1 MSGHKINPSSPTPLH
16 GIEREGHIDEAAARR
31 ISVARLSI
39 NPDVEQKLEEVMTR
53 VRRKNYDKDD
63 KTRWGSLRKQFR
75 EHGSTG
81 FSPKLTEENSF
92 ELEHANNDK
101 YQYHPGGK
109 PRQTSPNHDADSGY
123 NEERAS
129 PRYHTPDAQP
139 VPKPA
144 TPVKKS
150 EPPVVKAT
158 LEQLRR
164 GSLFRGEK
172 PITEK
177 PHNAW
182 QGLLARHQQERAGR
196 PGKHVTIK
204 AGKPD
209 EVEPPPRAPR
219 EAQRGPNER
228 PPERQASG
236 PREGPHPARRSSPH
250 GRRPSPNRRP
260 GSPGGRSRSP
270 NRPVVSPRGR
280 RSPPNRQP
288 GSPSGRRRSPNRPG
302 SPSGRRRSPNRPGS
316 PAGRRR
322 SPNRPSGSPDRRRRS
337 PNRPGSPRRGNW
349 PAARK
354 LAGSPRGRRWPSP
367 PRQADGSRGRSRSPN
382 QPRGPPNQRGR
393 SPNPSRT
400 GYPNEIYDSPGQRR
414 NQPRDEG
421 LSSAE
426 RRRQSMPDGKN
437 DPHSSEDKPRRQSIP
452 SHGNN
457 RTPDKRNPT
466 SKDEVWKAEQPEDRM
481 VVDDGRLIR
490 SPPTSRPASSERRI
504 TPVEEVEPTVGS
516 PTGLISAMKPTDGR
530 RRPTP
535 NKKPRKK
542 SVVFVDPIPKEDVQ
556 QEKDNRPP
564 SSKDPAQPVLHQP
577 ARDPGPLPSTSAAF
591 LGSPPEY
598 GKENRPTSAKQ
609 PVQPQPNKP
618 PGLIAS
624 TTDSI
629 KNDAPGKGQEN
640 MPPKAKSPVPPSTH
654 SSVPPSAKS
663 PVPPKVKSPVPPH
676 APQPTKAPQPI
687 PSTSGTQNIHAPK
700 PGQDRLPSA
709 SKPPQIRTT
718 SPTTKAP
725 TSVTPPKNK
734 EDSVPASIKT
744 VDETKKDGSFHDL
757 QMDLAPPKK
766 DPSTSIGKQSQ
777 AGGSQRLTP
786 ETPAN
791 SAQKNVT
798 NPTPEVTQAQQKDAS
813 AKAAPTG
820 PVKAKSPK
828 PKLQPPLQE
837 NGSVSKK
844 KPSFSEKKYQTTDEP
859 VKTAVIAKEVKPLER
874 KLERKDTAQVLKDKD
889 LNMDTEFLDDRNGS
903 GKTLIKDRPA
913 KKKGDWMASKKTQ
926 GTSKRHGKKKAVS
939 RKDAHIQELSGTEKA
954 CYTCAGYCMCCACCY
969 RLFKDDDDDEV
980 FRRRKCITVFLAIA
994 LAIVLVGLIVGL
1006 CIGLGGLGGPA
1017 PTSPPRFI
1025 LVPQNLNPI
1034 INVNG
1039 NQPVSAGTPAGGTG
1053 TAAGTANDSATA
1065 TDGATPGGT
1074 TG

>member
-1 MSGHKINPSSPTPLH
+1 MSGHKINPSQSPTPLH

-53 VRRKNYDKDD
+53 VRRKNFDKDD
-63 KTRWGSLRKQFR
+63 KTRWGSLRKQFH

-81 FSPKLTEENSF
+81 FHPKLTEENSF
-92 ELEHANNDK
+92 ELEQAANNK

-150 EPPVVKAT
+150 EPAVVKET

-182 QGLLARHQQERAGR
+182 QGLLARHQERAGK

-204 AGKPD
+204 TGKPD

-219 EAQRGPNER
+219 EAHRGPSER
-228 PPERQASG
+228 PPEKQTDVPSQ
-236 PREGPHPARRSSPH
+236 GPHPARRSPPP
-250 GRRPSPNRRP
+250 GRRASPNRRP
-260 GSPGGRSRSP
+260 NSPGRRSRSP
-270 NRPVVSPRGR
+270 NRPVASPRGR
-280 RSPPNRQP
+280 RPSPNRQP
-288 GSPSGRRRSPNRPG
+288 GSPTGRRRSPNRASSPGRRRSPNRPG
-302 SPSGRRRSPNRPGS
+302 SPNRRRSPNRPGS

-337 PNRPGSPRRGNW
+337 PNRAGSPRRGNW
-349 PAARK
+349 PTTRK
-354 LAGSPRGRRWPSP
+354 LVGSPRGGRRWPSP
-367 PRQADGSRGRSRSPN
+367 SRQADGSRGRSRSPN
-382 QPRGPPNQRGR
+382 LAPGPPSQRGR
-393 SPNPSRT
+393 SPNRRT
-400 GYPNEIYDSPGQRR
+400 GYPDEIYDSAGQRR
-414 NQPRDEG
+414 TQPGRDEG

-426 RRRQSMPDGKN
+426 RRRQSMPEGKN
-437 DPHSSEDKPRRQSIP
+437 NDHHGQKGNPRRQSIP
-452 SHGNN
+452 SHGNH
-457 RTPDKRNPT
+457 RPPDKRNPN
-466 SKDEVWKAEQPEDRM
+466 SKAEVWNAEHPDDRM
-481 VVDDGRLIR
+481 DDGRLIR
-490 SPPTSRPASSERRI
+490 SPPSSRPASSERRI
-504 TPVEEVEPTVGS
+504 TPVEEVEPGVSS

-535 NKKPRKK
+535 NK
-542 SVVFVDPIPKEDVQ
+542 E
-556 QEKDNRPP
+556 RPP
-564 SSKDPAQPVLHQP
+564 SV
-577 ARDPGPLPSTSAAF
+577 
-591 LGSPPEY
+591 
-598 GKENRPTSAKQ
+598 
-609 PVQPQPNKP
+609 
-618 PGLIAS
+618 
-624 TTDSI
+624 
-629 KNDAPGKGQEN
+629 
-640 MPPKAKSPVPPSTH
+640 
-654 SSVPPSAKS
+654 
-663 PVPPKVKSPVPPH
+663 
-676 APQPTKAPQPI
+676 
-687 PSTSGTQNIHAPK
+687 
-700 PGQDRLPSA
+700 
-709 SKPPQIRTT
+709 SKPPEIRTT
-718 SPTTKAP
+718 SPTIKVP
-725 TSVTPPKNK
+725 TAVSPPKK
-734 EDSVPASIKT
+734 EEPASVKT
-744 VDETKKDGSFHDL
+744 VDETKKDGPFHDL
-757 QMDLAPPKK
+757 QKDLAPPKK
-766 DPSTSIGKQSQ
+766 EASTSNTKQSQ
-777 AGGSQRLTP
+777 SAASQRLTP
-786 ETPAN
+786 ETAPT
-791 SAQKNVT
+791 SAQKNPT
-798 NPTPEVTQAQQKDAS
+798 IPTPEVTQAQQKDAN
-813 AKAAPTG
+813 AKAAPATG

-828 PKLQPPLQE
+828 PKLPPPLQE

-859 VKTAVIAKEVKPLER
+859 VKTAEVKPLER

-889 LNMDTEFLDDRNGS
+889 LNMDTEFLDDRKGS

-926 GTSKRHGKKKAVS
+926 GTSKRHGKKKAAS

-994 LAIVLVGLIVGL
+994 LAIVLVGLIIGL

-1034 INVNG
+1034 VVNPNQ

-1065 TDGATPGGT
+1065 TDGATSPGGT

>member
-1 MSGHKINPSSPTPLH
+1 MSGHKINPSQSPTPLH

-53 VRRKNYDKDD
+53 VRRKNFDKDD
-63 KTRWGSLRKQFR
+63 KTRWGSLRKQFH

-81 FSPKLTEENSF
+81 FHPKLTEENSF
-92 ELEHANNDK
+92 ELEQAANNK

-150 EPPVVKAT
+150 EPAVVKET

-182 QGLLARHQQERAGR
+182 QGLLARHQERAGK

-204 AGKPD
+204 TGK
-209 EVEPPPRAPR
+209 
-219 EAQRGPNER
+219 
-228 PPERQASG
+228 
-236 PREGPHPARRSSPH
+236 
-250 GRRPSPNRRP
+250 
-260 GSPGGRSRSP
+260 
-270 NRPVVSPRGR
+270 
-280 RSPPNRQP
+280 
-288 GSPSGRRRSPNRPG
+288 
-302 SPSGRRRSPNRPGS
+302 
-316 PAGRRR
+316 
-322 SPNRPSGSPDRRRRS
+322 
-337 PNRPGSPRRGNW
+337 
-349 PAARK
+349 
-354 LAGSPRGRRWPSP
+354 
-367 PRQADGSRGRSRSPN
+367 
-382 QPRGPPNQRGR
+382 
-393 SPNPSRT
+393 
-400 GYPNEIYDSPGQRR
+400 
-414 NQPRDEG
+414 
-421 LSSAE
+421 
-426 RRRQSMPDGKN
+426 
-437 DPHSSEDKPRRQSIP
+437 
-452 SHGNN
+452 
-457 RTPDKRNPT
+457 
-466 SKDEVWKAEQPEDRM
+466 
-481 VVDDGRLIR
+481 DDGRLIR
-490 SPPTSRPASSERRI
+490 SPPSSRPASSERRI
-504 TPVEEVEPTVGS
+504 TPVEEVEPGVSS

-535 NKKPRKK
+535 NKKPRK
-542 SVVFVDPIPKEDVQ
+542 SVVFVDPIPMEDVQ

-564 SSKDPAQPVLHQP
+564 SSKDSIQPGLQQP
-577 ARDPGPLPSTSAAF
+577 AKDQGPFPSTSAAF
-591 LGSPPEY
+591 LGNPTEY
-598 GKENRPTSAKQ
+598 GKENRPTSGKQ
-609 PVQPQPNKP
+609 PAQPQPNKP
-618 PGLIAS
+618 SQPVDSA
-624 TTDSI
+624 TDSN
-629 KNDAPGKGQEN
+629 KNDAPKQGQEN
-640 MPPKAKSPVPPSTH
+640 TPPKAKSPVPPS
-654 SSVPPSAKS
+654 AKS
-663 PVPPKVKSPVPPH
+663 PVPTKVKSPVPPH
-676 APQPTKAPQPI
+676 APQLTKTPQPI
-687 PSTSGTQNIHAPK
+687 PSTSASQNNHASR
-700 PGQDRLPSA
+700 PGQERPPSV
-709 SKPPQIRTT
+709 SKPPEIRTT
-718 SPTTKAP
+718 SPTIKIFDCICLQVP
-725 TSVTPPKNK
+725 TAVSPPKK
-734 EDSVPASIKT
+734 EEPASVKT
-744 VDETKKDGSFHDL
+744 VDETKKDGPFHDL
-757 QMDLAPPKK
+757 QKDLAPPKK
-766 DPSTSIGKQSQ
+766 EASTSNTKQSQ
-777 AGGSQRLTP
+777 SAASQRLTP
-786 ETPAN
+786 ETAPT
-791 SAQKNVT
+791 SAQKNPT
-798 NPTPEVTQAQQKDAS
+798 IPTPEVTQAQQKDAN
-813 AKAAPTG
+813 AKAAPATG

-828 PKLQPPLQE
+828 PKLPPPLQE

-859 VKTAVIAKEVKPLER
+859 VKTAEVKPLER

-889 LNMDTEFLDDRNGS
+889 LNMDTEFLDDRKGS

-926 GTSKRHGKKKAVS
+926 GTSKRHGKKKAAS

-994 LAIVLVGLIVGL
+994 LAIVLVGLIIGL

-1034 INVNG
+1034 VVNPNQ

-1065 TDGATPGGT
+1065 TDGATSPGGT

>member
-129 PRYHTPDAQP
+129 PRYHTPDAQ
-139 VPKPA
+139 
-144 TPVKKS
+144 
-150 EPPVVKAT
+150 
-158 LEQLRR
+158 
-164 GSLFRGEK
+164 
-172 PITEK
+172 
-177 PHNAW
+177 
-182 QGLLARHQQERAGR
+182 GLLARHQQERAGR

-204 AGKPD
+204 A
-209 EVEPPPRAPR
+209 
-219 EAQRGPNER
+219 
-228 PPERQASG
+228 
-236 PREGPHPARRSSPH
+236 
-250 GRRPSPNRRP
+250 
-260 GSPGGRSRSP
+260 
-270 NRPVVSPRGR
+270 
-280 RSPPNRQP
+280 
-288 GSPSGRRRSPNRPG
+288 
-302 SPSGRRRSPNRPGS
+302 
-316 PAGRRR
+316 
-322 SPNRPSGSPDRRRRS
+322 
-337 PNRPGSPRRGNW
+337 
-349 PAARK
+349 
-354 LAGSPRGRRWPSP
+354 
-367 PRQADGSRGRSRSPN
+367 
-382 QPRGPPNQRGR
+382 
-393 SPNPSRT
+393 
-400 GYPNEIYDSPGQRR
+400 
-414 NQPRDEG
+414 
-421 LSSAE
+421 
-426 RRRQSMPDGKN
+426 GKN

-718 SPTTKAP
+718 SPTTKIFDCLCLQAP

>member
-204 AGKPD
+204 AGK
-209 EVEPPPRAPR
+209 
-219 EAQRGPNER
+219 
-228 PPERQASG
+228 
-236 PREGPHPARRSSPH
+236 
-250 GRRPSPNRRP
+250 
-260 GSPGGRSRSP
+260 
-270 NRPVVSPRGR
+270 
-280 RSPPNRQP
+280 
-288 GSPSGRRRSPNRPG
+288 
-302 SPSGRRRSPNRPGS
+302 
-316 PAGRRR
+316 
-322 SPNRPSGSPDRRRRS
+322 
-337 PNRPGSPRRGNW
+337 
-349 PAARK
+349 
-354 LAGSPRGRRWPSP
+354 
-367 PRQADGSRGRSRSPN
+367 
-382 QPRGPPNQRGR
+382 
-393 SPNPSRT
+393 
-400 GYPNEIYDSPGQRR
+400 
-414 NQPRDEG
+414 
-421 LSSAE
+421 
-426 RRRQSMPDGKN
+426 
-437 DPHSSEDKPRRQSIP
+437 
-452 SHGNN
+452 
-457 RTPDKRNPT
+457 NPT

-481 VVDDGRLIR
+481 DDGRLIR

-718 SPTTKAP
+718 SPTTKIFDCLCLQAP

>member
-1 MSGHKINPSSPTPLH
+1 MSGHKINPSQSPTPLH

-53 VRRKNYDKDD
+53 VRRKNFDKDD
-63 KTRWGSLRKQFR
+63 KTRWGSLRKQFH

-81 FSPKLTEENSF
+81 FHPKLTEENSF
-92 ELEHANNDK
+92 ELEQAANNK

-150 EPPVVKAT
+150 EPAVVKET

-182 QGLLARHQQERAGR
+182 QGLLARHQERAGK

-204 AGKPD
+204 TGKPD

-219 EAQRGPNER
+219 EAHRGPSER
-228 PPERQASG
+228 PPEKQTDVPSQ
-236 PREGPHPARRSSPH
+236 GPHPARRSPPP
-250 GRRPSPNRRP
+250 GRRASPNRRP
-260 GSPGGRSRSP
+260 NSPGRRSRSP
-270 NRPVVSPRGR
+270 NRPVASPRGR
-280 RSPPNRQP
+280 RPSPNRQP
-288 GSPSGRRRSPNRPG
+288 GSPTGRRRSPNRASSPGRRRSPNRPG
-302 SPSGRRRSPNRPGS
+302 SPNRRRSPNRPGS

-337 PNRPGSPRRGNW
+337 PNRAGSPRRGNW
-349 PAARK
+349 PTTRK
-354 LAGSPRGRRWPSP
+354 LVGSPRGGRRWPSP
-367 PRQADGSRGRSRSPN
+367 SRQADGSRGRSRSPN
-382 QPRGPPNQRGR
+382 LAPGPPSQRGR
-393 SPNPSRT
+393 SPNRRT
-400 GYPNEIYDSPGQRR
+400 GYPDEIYDSAGQRR
-414 NQPRDEG
+414 TQPGRDEG

-426 RRRQSMPDGKN
+426 RRRQSMPEGKN
-437 DPHSSEDKPRRQSIP
+437 NDHHGQKGNPRRQSIP
-452 SHGNN
+452 SHGNH
-457 RTPDKRNPT
+457 RPPDKRNPN
-466 SKDEVWKAEQPEDRM
+466 SKAEVWNAEHPDDRM
-481 VVDDGRLIR
+481 DDGRLIR
-490 SPPTSRPASSERRI
+490 SPPSSRPASSERRI
-504 TPVEEVEPTVGS
+504 TPVEEVEPGVSS

-535 NKKPRKK
+535 NK
-542 SVVFVDPIPKEDVQ
+542 E
-556 QEKDNRPP
+556 RPP
-564 SSKDPAQPVLHQP
+564 SV
-577 ARDPGPLPSTSAAF
+577 
-591 LGSPPEY
+591 
-598 GKENRPTSAKQ
+598 
-609 PVQPQPNKP
+609 
-618 PGLIAS
+618 
-624 TTDSI
+624 
-629 KNDAPGKGQEN
+629 
-640 MPPKAKSPVPPSTH
+640 
-654 SSVPPSAKS
+654 
-663 PVPPKVKSPVPPH
+663 
-676 APQPTKAPQPI
+676 
-687 PSTSGTQNIHAPK
+687 
-700 PGQDRLPSA
+700 
-709 SKPPQIRTT
+709 SKPPEIRTT
-718 SPTTKAP
+718 SPTIKIFDCICLQVP
-725 TSVTPPKNK
+725 TAVSPPKK
-734 EDSVPASIKT
+734 EEPASVKT
-744 VDETKKDGSFHDL
+744 VDETKKDGPFHDL
-757 QMDLAPPKK
+757 QKDLAPPKK
-766 DPSTSIGKQSQ
+766 EASTSNTKQSQ
-777 AGGSQRLTP
+777 SAASQRLTP
-786 ETPAN
+786 ETAPT
-791 SAQKNVT
+791 SAQKNPT
-798 NPTPEVTQAQQKDAS
+798 IPTPEVTQAQQKDAN
-813 AKAAPTG
+813 AKAAPATG

-828 PKLQPPLQE
+828 PKLPPPLQE

-859 VKTAVIAKEVKPLER
+859 VKTAEVKPLER

-889 LNMDTEFLDDRNGS
+889 LNMDTEFLDDRKGS

-926 GTSKRHGKKKAVS
+926 GTSKRHGKKKAAS

-994 LAIVLVGLIVGL
+994 LAIVLVGLIIGL

-1034 INVNG
+1034 VVNPNQ

-1065 TDGATPGGT
+1065 TDGATSPGGT

>member
-101 YQYHPGGK
+101 YQYHPGWK

-204 AGKPD
+204 TGK
-209 EVEPPPRAPR
+209 
-219 EAQRGPNER
+219 
-228 PPERQASG
+228 
-236 PREGPHPARRSSPH
+236 
-250 GRRPSPNRRP
+250 
-260 GSPGGRSRSP
+260 
-270 NRPVVSPRGR
+270 
-280 RSPPNRQP
+280 
-288 GSPSGRRRSPNRPG
+288 
-302 SPSGRRRSPNRPGS
+302 
-316 PAGRRR
+316 
-322 SPNRPSGSPDRRRRS
+322 
-337 PNRPGSPRRGNW
+337 
-349 PAARK
+349 
-354 LAGSPRGRRWPSP
+354 
-367 PRQADGSRGRSRSPN
+367 
-382 QPRGPPNQRGR
+382 
-393 SPNPSRT
+393 
-400 GYPNEIYDSPGQRR
+400 
-414 NQPRDEG
+414 
-421 LSSAE
+421 
-426 RRRQSMPDGKN
+426 
-437 DPHSSEDKPRRQSIP
+437 
-452 SHGNN
+452 
-457 RTPDKRNPT
+457 
-466 SKDEVWKAEQPEDRM
+466 
-481 VVDDGRLIR
+481 DDGRLIR

-535 NKKPRKK
+535 NK
-542 SVVFVDPIPKEDVQ
+542 
-556 QEKDNRPP
+556 DNRPP
-564 SSKDPAQPVLHQP
+564 SSKDQPVLHQP

-598 GKENRPTSAKQ
+598 GKENGPTSAKQ
-609 PVQPQPNKP
+609 LVQPQPNKP
-618 PGLIAS
+618 PGPIVS
-624 TTDSI
+624 TTDSK

-640 MPPKAKSPVPPSTH
+640 MPPKAKSPVPPSAH

-663 PVPPKVKSPVPPH
+663 PVPPKIKSPVPPH

-700 PGQDRLPSA
+700 SGQDRLPSA

-725 TSVTPPKNK
+725 TNVAPPKRK
-734 EDSVPASIKT
+734 EESVPASVKT
-744 VDETKKDGSFHDL
+744 VDETKKDGSFHDI
-757 QMDLAPPKK
+757 QRDLAPPKK
-766 DPSTSIGKQSQ
+766 EPSASIAKQSQ

>member
-1 MSGHKINPSSPTPLH
+1 MSGHKINPSQSPTPLH

-53 VRRKNYDKDD
+53 VRRKNFDKDD
-63 KTRWGSLRKQFR
+63 KTRWGSLRKQFH

-81 FSPKLTEENSF
+81 FHPKLTEENSF
-92 ELEHANNDK
+92 ELEQAANNK

-150 EPPVVKAT
+150 EPAVVKET

-182 QGLLARHQQERAGR
+182 QGLLARHQERAGK

-204 AGKPD
+204 TGKPD

-219 EAQRGPNER
+219 EAHRGPSER
-228 PPERQASG
+228 PPEKQTDVPSQ
-236 PREGPHPARRSSPH
+236 GPHPARRSPPP
-250 GRRPSPNRRP
+250 GRRASPNRRP
-260 GSPGGRSRSP
+260 NSPGRRSRSP
-270 NRPVVSPRGR
+270 NRPVASPRGR
-280 RSPPNRQP
+280 RPSPNRQP
-288 GSPSGRRRSPNRPG
+288 GSPTGRRRSPNRASSPGRRRSPNRPG
-302 SPSGRRRSPNRPGS
+302 SPNRRRSPNRPGS

-337 PNRPGSPRRGNW
+337 PNRAGSPRRGNW
-349 PAARK
+349 PTTRK
-354 LAGSPRGRRWPSP
+354 LVGSPRGGRRWPSP
-367 PRQADGSRGRSRSPN
+367 SRQADGSRGRSRSPN
-382 QPRGPPNQRGR
+382 LAPGPPSQRGR
-393 SPNPSRT
+393 SPNRRT
-400 GYPNEIYDSPGQRR
+400 GYPDEIYDSAGQRR
-414 NQPRDEG
+414 TQPGRDEG

-426 RRRQSMPDGKN
+426 RRRQSMPEGKN
-437 DPHSSEDKPRRQSIP
+437 NDHHGQKGNPRRQSIP
-452 SHGNN
+452 SHGNH
-457 RTPDKRNPT
+457 RPPDKRNPN
-466 SKDEVWKAEQPEDRM
+466 SKAEVWNAEHPDDRM
-481 VVDDGRLIR
+481 DDGRLIR
-490 SPPTSRPASSERRI
+490 SPPSSRPASSERRI
-504 TPVEEVEPTVGS
+504 TPVEEVEPGVSS

-535 NKKPRKK
+535 NKKPRK
-542 SVVFVDPIPKEDVQ
+542 SVVFVDPIPMEDVQ

-564 SSKDPAQPVLHQP
+564 SSKDSIQPGLQQP
-577 ARDPGPLPSTSAAF
+577 AKDQGPFPSTSAAF
-591 LGSPPEY
+591 LGNPTEY
-598 GKENRPTSAKQ
+598 GKENRPTSGKQ
-609 PVQPQPNKP
+609 PAQPQPNKP
-618 PGLIAS
+618 SQPVDSA
-624 TTDSI
+624 TDSN
-629 KNDAPGKGQEN
+629 KNDAPKQGQEN
-640 MPPKAKSPVPPSTH
+640 TPPKAKSPVPPS
-654 SSVPPSAKS
+654 AKS
-663 PVPPKVKSPVPPH
+663 PVPTKVKSPVPPH
-676 APQPTKAPQPI
+676 APQLTKTPQPI
-687 PSTSGTQNIHAPK
+687 PSTSASQNNHASR
-700 PGQDRLPSA
+700 PGQERPPSV
-709 SKPPQIRTT
+709 SKPPEIRTT
-718 SPTTKAP
+718 SPTIKVP
-725 TSVTPPKNK
+725 TAVSPPKK
-734 EDSVPASIKT
+734 EEPASVKT
-744 VDETKKDGSFHDL
+744 VDETKKDGPFHDL
-757 QMDLAPPKK
+757 QKDLAPPKK
-766 DPSTSIGKQSQ
+766 EASTSNTKQSQ
-777 AGGSQRLTP
+777 SAASQRLTP
-786 ETPAN
+786 ETAPT
-791 SAQKNVT
+791 SAQKNPT
-798 NPTPEVTQAQQKDAS
+798 IPTPEVTQAQQKDAN
-813 AKAAPTG
+813 AKAAPATG

-828 PKLQPPLQE
+828 PKLPPPLQE

-859 VKTAVIAKEVKPLER
+859 VKTAEVKPLER

-889 LNMDTEFLDDRNGS
+889 LNMDTEFLDDRKGS

-926 GTSKRHGKKKAVS
+926 GTSKRHGKKKAAS

-994 LAIVLVGLIVGL
+994 LAIVLVGLIIGL

-1034 INVNG
+1034 VVNPNQ

-1065 TDGATPGGT
+1065 TDGATSPGGT

>member
-1 MSGHKINPSSPTPLH
+1 MSGHKINPSQSPTPLH

-53 VRRKNYDKDD
+53 VRRKNFDKDD
-63 KTRWGSLRKQFR
+63 KTRWGSLRKQFH

-81 FSPKLTEENSF
+81 FHPKLTEENSF
-92 ELEHANNDK
+92 ELEQAANNK

-150 EPPVVKAT
+150 EPAVVKET

-182 QGLLARHQQERAGR
+182 QGLLARHQERAGK

-204 AGKPD
+204 TGKPD

-219 EAQRGPNER
+219 EAHRGPSER
-228 PPERQASG
+228 PPEKQTDVPSQ
-236 PREGPHPARRSSPH
+236 GPHPARRSPPP
-250 GRRPSPNRRP
+250 GRRASPNRRP
-260 GSPGGRSRSP
+260 NSPGRRSRSP
-270 NRPVVSPRGR
+270 NRPVASPRGR
-280 RSPPNRQP
+280 RPSPNRQP
-288 GSPSGRRRSPNRPG
+288 GSPTGRRRSPNRASSPGRRRSPNRPG
-302 SPSGRRRSPNRPGS
+302 SPNRRRSPNRPGS

-337 PNRPGSPRRGNW
+337 PNRAGSPRRGNW
-349 PAARK
+349 PTTRK
-354 LAGSPRGRRWPSP
+354 LVGSPRGGRRWPSP
-367 PRQADGSRGRSRSPN
+367 SRQADGSRGRSRSPN
-382 QPRGPPNQRGR
+382 LAPGPPSQRGR
-393 SPNPSRT
+393 SPNRRT
-400 GYPNEIYDSPGQRR
+400 GYPDEIYDSAGQRR
-414 NQPRDEG
+414 TQPGRDEG

-426 RRRQSMPDGKN
+426 RRRQSMPEGKN
-437 DPHSSEDKPRRQSIP
+437 NDHHGQKGNPRRQSIP
-452 SHGNN
+452 SHGNH
-457 RTPDKRNPT
+457 RPPDKRNPN
-466 SKDEVWKAEQPEDRM
+466 SKAEVWNAEHPDDRM
-481 VVDDGRLIR
+481 DDGRLIR
-490 SPPTSRPASSERRI
+490 SPPSSRPASSERRI
-504 TPVEEVEPTVGS
+504 TPVEEVEPGVSS

-535 NKKPRKK
+535 NKKPRK
-542 SVVFVDPIPKEDVQ
+542 SVVFVDPIPMEDVQ

-564 SSKDPAQPVLHQP
+564 SSKDSIQPGLQQP
-577 ARDPGPLPSTSAAF
+577 AKDQGPFPSTSAAF
-591 LGSPPEY
+591 LGNPTEY
-598 GKENRPTSAKQ
+598 GKER
-609 PVQPQPNKP
+609 
-618 PGLIAS
+618 
-624 TTDSI
+624 
-629 KNDAPGKGQEN
+629 
-640 MPPKAKSPVPPSTH
+640 PPS
-654 SSVPPSAKS
+654 V
-663 PVPPKVKSPVPPH
+663 
-676 APQPTKAPQPI
+676 
-687 PSTSGTQNIHAPK
+687 
-700 PGQDRLPSA
+700 
-709 SKPPQIRTT
+709 SKPPEIRTT
-718 SPTTKAP
+718 SPTIKVP
-725 TSVTPPKNK
+725 TAVSPPKK
-734 EDSVPASIKT
+734 EEPASVKT
-744 VDETKKDGSFHDL
+744 VDETKKDGPFHDL
-757 QMDLAPPKK
+757 QKDLAPPKK
-766 DPSTSIGKQSQ
+766 EASTSNTKQSQ
-777 AGGSQRLTP
+777 SAASQRLTP
-786 ETPAN
+786 ETAPT
-791 SAQKNVT
+791 SAQKNPT
-798 NPTPEVTQAQQKDAS
+798 IPTPEVTQAQQKDAN
-813 AKAAPTG
+813 AKAAPATG

-828 PKLQPPLQE
+828 PKLPPPLQE

-859 VKTAVIAKEVKPLER
+859 VKTAEVKPLER

-889 LNMDTEFLDDRNGS
+889 LNMDTEFLDDRKGS

-926 GTSKRHGKKKAVS
+926 GTSKRHGKKKAAS

-994 LAIVLVGLIVGL
+994 LAIVLVGLIIGL

-1034 INVNG
+1034 VVNPNQ

-1065 TDGATPGGT
+1065 TDGATSPGGT

>member
-1 MSGHKINPSSPTPLH
+1 MSGHKINPSQSPTPLH

-53 VRRKNYDKDD
+53 VRRKNFDKDD
-63 KTRWGSLRKQFR
+63 KTRWGSLRKQFH

-81 FSPKLTEENSF
+81 FHPKLTEENSF
-92 ELEHANNDK
+92 ELEQAANNK

-150 EPPVVKAT
+150 EPAVVKET

-182 QGLLARHQQERAGR
+182 QGLLARHQERAGK

-204 AGKPD
+204 
-209 EVEPPPRAPR
+209 
-219 EAQRGPNER
+219 
-228 PPERQASG
+228 
-236 PREGPHPARRSSPH
+236 
-250 GRRPSPNRRP
+250 
-260 GSPGGRSRSP
+260 
-270 NRPVVSPRGR
+270 
-280 RSPPNRQP
+280 
-288 GSPSGRRRSPNRPG
+288 
-302 SPSGRRRSPNRPGS
+302 
-316 PAGRRR
+316 
-322 SPNRPSGSPDRRRRS
+322 
-337 PNRPGSPRRGNW
+337 
-349 PAARK
+349 
-354 LAGSPRGRRWPSP
+354 
-367 PRQADGSRGRSRSPN
+367 
-382 QPRGPPNQRGR
+382 
-393 SPNPSRT
+393 T
-400 GYPNEIYDSPGQRR
+400 
-414 NQPRDEG
+414 
-421 LSSAE
+421 
-426 RRRQSMPDGKN
+426 GKN
-437 DPHSSEDKPRRQSIP
+437 P
-452 SHGNN
+452 N
-457 RTPDKRNPT
+457 
-466 SKDEVWKAEQPEDRM
+466 SKAEVWNAEHPDDRM
-481 VVDDGRLIR
+481 DDGRLIR
-490 SPPTSRPASSERRI
+490 SPPSSRPASSERRI
-504 TPVEEVEPTVGS
+504 TPVEEVEPGVSS

-535 NKKPRKK
+535 NKKPRK
-542 SVVFVDPIPKEDVQ
+542 SVVFVDPIPMEDVQ

-564 SSKDPAQPVLHQP
+564 SSKDSIQPGLQQP
-577 ARDPGPLPSTSAAF
+577 AKDQGPFPSTSAAF
-591 LGSPPEY
+591 LGNPTEY
-598 GKENRPTSAKQ
+598 GKENRPTSGKQ
-609 PVQPQPNKP
+609 PAQPQPNKP
-618 PGLIAS
+618 SQPVDSA
-624 TTDSI
+624 TDSN
-629 KNDAPGKGQEN
+629 KNDAPKQGQEN
-640 MPPKAKSPVPPSTH
+640 TPPKAKSPVPPS
-654 SSVPPSAKS
+654 AKS
-663 PVPPKVKSPVPPH
+663 PVPTKVKSPVPPH
-676 APQPTKAPQPI
+676 APQLTKTPQPI
-687 PSTSGTQNIHAPK
+687 PSTSASQNNHASR
-700 PGQDRLPSA
+700 PGQERPPSV
-709 SKPPQIRTT
+709 SKPPEIRTT
-718 SPTTKAP
+718 SPTIKIFDCICLQVP
-725 TSVTPPKNK
+725 TAVSPPKK
-734 EDSVPASIKT
+734 EEPASVKT
-744 VDETKKDGSFHDL
+744 VDETKKDGPFHDL
-757 QMDLAPPKK
+757 QKDLAPPKK
-766 DPSTSIGKQSQ
+766 EASTSNTKQSQ
-777 AGGSQRLTP
+777 SAASQRLTP
-786 ETPAN
+786 ETAPT
-791 SAQKNVT
+791 SAQKNPT
-798 NPTPEVTQAQQKDAS
+798 IPTPEVTQAQQKDAN
-813 AKAAPTG
+813 AKAAPATG

-828 PKLQPPLQE
+828 PKLPPPLQE

-859 VKTAVIAKEVKPLER
+859 VKTAEVKPLER

-889 LNMDTEFLDDRNGS
+889 LNMDTEFLDDRKGS

-926 GTSKRHGKKKAVS
+926 GTSKRHGKKKAAS

-994 LAIVLVGLIVGL
+994 LAIVLVGLIIGL

-1034 INVNG
+1034 VVNPNQ

-1065 TDGATPGGT
+1065 TDGATSPGGT